1 MEYVDQTT
9 KGVCFA
15 SLTQLCVEHQF
26 HDFDEKEELTSN
38 NTGMV
43 VGVRVDK
50 RTTKGLGQMMSS
62 SRQKK
67 NTYPRVESTHVS
79 ISEQGGQ

>member
-1 MEYVDQTT
+1 VEHVDQTT

-15 SLTQLCVEHQF
+15 PLTQLCVEHQF
-26 HDFDEKEELTSN
+26 HDFDAKEELTSN

-43 VGVRVDK
+43 VGVRVEK
-50 RTTKGLGQMMSS
+50 RTTKGLGQMTSS

-67 NTYPRVESTHVS
+67 NTYTRVKSTHVS
-79 ISEQGGQ
+79 IPEQGNQ

>member
-1 MEYVDQTT
+1 
-9 KGVCFA
+9 
-15 SLTQLCVEHQF
+15 VEHQF

-43 VGVRVDK
+43 VRVRVDK

-62 SRQKK
+62 RQKK
-67 NTYPRVESTHVS
+67 NSYPRVKSTHVS
-79 ISEQGGQ
+79 ISEQGGQR